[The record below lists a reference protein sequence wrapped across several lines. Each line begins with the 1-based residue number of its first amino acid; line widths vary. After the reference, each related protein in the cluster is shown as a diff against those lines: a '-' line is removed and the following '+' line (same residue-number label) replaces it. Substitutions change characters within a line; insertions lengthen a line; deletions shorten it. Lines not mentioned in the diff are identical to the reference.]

1 LVSVLDSGNRSSGR
15 TVGGN
20 GTVAHDED
28 DPKAALA
35 NNVCHCAVFNISF
48 LQLATASTAGVFEHE
63 IIGNLP
69 QNRPDCLCDQPEK

>member
-1 LVSVLDSGNRSSGR
+1 
-15 TVGGN
+15 VGGN

-28 DPKAALA
+28 HPKAALT

-69 QNRPDCLCDQPEK
+69 QNRSD

>member
-1 LVSVLDSGNRSSGR
+1 LVSVLDSRNRSSGR

-28 DPKAALA
+28 DPKTTLA
-35 NNVCHCAVFNISF
+35 NNVCHCA
-48 LQLATASTAGVFEHE
+48 QLATASTAGVFEHE

-69 QNRPDCLCDQPEK
+69 QNRSD